1 VPAAANDPD
10 PEAVVMAFVDC
21 VNRGDVDALGRLMSE
36 DHVLRVLDEDPVA
49 RRAANL
55 AGWRA
60 YLAAAPRYTIHPRSV
75 ARSGATVAILG
86 HTTGSHLGLPDEEER
101 RHALTWVAEVEGGRV
116 RSWTITEDRRAV
128 RDAYRRG
135 A

>member
-1 VPAAANDPD
+1 
-10 PEAVVMAFVDC
+10 MAFVDC
-21 VNRGDVDALGRLMSE
+21 VNRGDVDGLGRLMSE
-36 DHVLRVLDEDPVA
+36 DHVLRVLDEEPVA
-49 RRAANL
+49 GRAANL

-60 YLAAAPRYTIHPRSV
+60 YLTAAPRYTIHPRSV

-86 HTTGSHLGLPDEEER
+86 HTTGSPLGLPDEEER
-101 RHALTWVAEVEGGRV
+101 RHTLTWVAEVEGGRV